1 MNRWVLTGVIV
12 VALLVI
18 IGVLYDQG
26 AFEGM
31 QWTGWA
37 IVVSALAAPYMAVK
51 NALFGNK
58 YQKDFV
64 LKYKQM
70 REETVQHRINLDQK
84 IKEKEQRIAQLDK
97 ELELID
103 AKMNV
108 LELKKK
114 NVEKEVNLM
123 SIDETKQE
131 VQDLFGD

>member
-1 MNRWVLTGVIV
+1 MNKWILTGIIV

-18 IGVLYDQG
+18 IGILYDQG
-26 AFEGM
+26 AFDSL
-31 QWTGWA
+31 QWSGWA
-37 IVVSALAAPYMAVK
+37 IVVSALAAPFMAIK

-58 YQKDFV
+58 YQKDFQ
-64 LKYKQM
+64 LRYKEM
-70 REETVQHRINLDQK
+70 RKETIQHRIDLDQK

-114 NVEKEVNLM
+114 NVEKEVHNM

>member
-1 MNRWVLTGVIV
+1 MNKWVLTGIIV
-12 VALLVI
+12 LALLLI

-26 AFEGM
+26 VFESLE
-31 QWTGWA
+31 WSGWA
-37 IVVSALAAPYMAVK
+37 IVISALAGPYIAVK

-58 YQKDFV
+58 YQKDFQ

-70 REETVQHRINLDQK
+70 QEETIKHRIELDHK
-84 IKEKEQRIAQLDK
+84 IREKEQRIAQLDK

-114 NVEKEVNLM
+114 TVEQEVKNM
-123 SIDETKQE
+123 SIEETRREAQE
-131 VQDLFGD
+131 LFGD

>member
-1 MNRWVLTGVIV
+1 MNKWVLTGIIV
-12 VALLVI
+12 VALLII

-26 AFEGM
+26 AFESL

-37 IVVSALAAPYMAVK
+37 IVVSALAGPYMAIK
-51 NALFGNK
+51 NSLFGNK
-58 YQKDFV
+58 YEKDFKV
-64 LKYKQM
+64 KYKKM
-70 REETVQHRINLDQK
+70 REETLQHRIDLDQK

-108 LELKKK
+108 LEMKKK
-114 NVEKEVNLM
+114 NVEKEVRNM

-131 VQDLFGD
+131 VHDLFGD